1 VKGYSTDEPGPHP
14 TNPKGRPMSGVQFDE
29 LPLDPEIIK
38 QHIKVRREAIALMLR
53 EVSALSA
60 ALERKIGAP
69 AMIAWMASQ
78 AKVTDDILAT
88 TTEFVN
94 KGKTQGGDTP

>member
-1 VKGYSTDEPGPHP
+1 MTE
-14 TNPKGRPMSGVQFDE
+14 VQFDE
-29 LPLDPEIIK
+29 LPMEPDAIK
-38 QHIKVRREAIALMLR
+38 AAIRIRREAIALMLR